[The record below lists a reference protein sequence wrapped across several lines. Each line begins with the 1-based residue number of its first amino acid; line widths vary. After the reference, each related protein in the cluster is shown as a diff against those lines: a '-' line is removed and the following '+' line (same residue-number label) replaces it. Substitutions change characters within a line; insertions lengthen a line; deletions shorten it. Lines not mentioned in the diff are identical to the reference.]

1 MQGDNEIDATP
12 YGERLDVGQ
21 HILHR
26 MLAHLFS
33 RRGRDCTPYASIEQT
48 EVFVDL
54 RRGGYGRAGITAD
67 DTLLDSDR
75 RRQATYPVGLGL

>member
-1 MQGDNEIDATP
+1 MQRDDEIDAAT

-21 HILHR
+21 HVLHR

-33 RRGRDCTPYASIEQT
+33 RRWGDCMPYASIEQT

-54 RRGGYGRAGITAD
+54 R
-67 DTLLDSDR
+67 
-75 RRQATYPVGLGL
+75 